1 MCTKLA
7 TYLLTLQSFQAASR
21 LSFLF
26 NKCKYIVL
34 VYQGPNKGFD
44 VVVDVGNF
52 PFNICLV
59 T

>member
-1 MCTKLA
+1 MYTKLTA
-7 TYLLTLQSFQAASR
+7 YLLTLQLFQAASR

-26 NKCKYIVL
+26 NKCKYIVS

-44 VVVDVGNF
+44 VDVDVGNF